1 MCRALLC
8 CAVMWYEGLLKGSQD
23 KAVAVRF
30 VSGSVARK
38 EGYGRHSIRGRVTVG
53 VGERQTRGQVM
64 GKRQQALQQGR
75 RNVRRPLSTI
85 LEFPKREPRPF

>member
-1 MCRALLC
+1 
-8 CAVMWYEGLLKGSQD
+8 MWYEGLLKGSQGQ
-23 KAVAVRF
+23 AVAVRF

-38 EGYGRHSIRGRVTVG
+38 EGYGRVRHSIRGRVTVG
-53 VGERQTRGQVM
+53 GQRGADY
-64 GKRQQALQQGR
+64 GKVAAGFLQQQQGR

>member
-1 MCRALLC
+1 MCDASE
-8 CAVMWYEGLLKGSQD
+8 MWYEGLLKGSQGQ
-23 KAVAVRF
+23 AVAVRF
-30 VSGSVARK
+30 VSGFGGKER

-53 VGERQTRGQVM
+53 GQRGADY
-64 GKRQQALQQGR
+64 GKVAAGFLQQQGR

>member
-1 MCRALLC
+1 
-8 CAVMWYEGLLKGSQD
+8 
-23 KAVAVRF
+23 VAVRF

-53 VGERQTRGQVM
+53 GQKGQDYD
-64 GKRQQALQQGR
+64 GKVAAGFLQQGR

-85 LEFPKREPRPF
+85 LEFSKREPRPF